1 MNRSKATWGSAFF
14 FFLLLLLVNP
24 ILTTRR
30 FFMRI
35 WTFGVHCCPFPRGPL
50 ALRPV
55 LEDADWKWEVW
66 RPRLASIVSRC
77 LGDEQRCQTRHWLG
91 LTLRPGGEKKLF
103 FCSFF
108 SLLSWVKE
116 SLFFFFCMKGPSSA
130 LLSPPTPPWCCCAP
144 RFSLSLLSIRSYI
157 DSFLRLKPADVCFFC
172 LALLSSLS
180 LGCWPGNLIRE
191 HHNIK
196 NVLLSSLSNT
206 SCYSKTTEGKPNLS
220 PALSLPHTEPTSM
233 SYGGHFA
240 T

>member
-108 SLLSWVKE
+108 FPSFMSKRE
-116 SLFFFFCMKGPSSA
+116 PFFFFLYERPLLCSPLSSNSPLV
-130 LLSPPTPPWCCCAP
+130 LLCSSVLSFTPLYTFLYWL
-144 RFSLSLLSIRSYI
+144 FSQIKTSG
-157 DSFLRLKPADVCFFC
+157 RLF
-172 LALLSSLS
+172 LLSSSFIVPLTWM
-180 LGCWPGNLIRE
+180 LTRKFE